1 MKKVILLV
9 IILLLNLVSASTV
22 DFDCPNEAV
31 MNEEFVCTLQIFD
44 FEGIWD
50 LKVDLTNNGET
61 IARIYSEEKQD
72 FQSSYYYLKEFIEVG
87 EKEEVR
93 LKVEE
98 EGDFSGLLKLRQ
110 GSKTESFDFDI
121 NVDKTLEKD
130 SLKEK
135 EEDIKEVNDS
145 REEVSNL
152 KEEIIKEKIVKE
164 QKVISL
170 NQEYNEPI
178 MLEEKLVYES
188 KNSKILRYSVYGFSL
203 FLIFLITLLI
213 KEKSW

>member
-135 EEDIKEVNDS
+135 EED
-145 REEVSNL
+145 SNL